1 MSDMFVKALL
11 SVLMLIMASCS
22 SSSEPFVDPDL
33 VSPAPISEIQER
45 FLGSSDAAFM
55 LIKDVLEGEGFRVPS
70 DVSYTEGFETSSVS
84 VQDKLC
90 NSTYS
95 GDTPL
100 SCRVR
105 FFVKIRTESDSSAG
119 TVSRIVLRYK
129 ETCLDQEHI
138 NVSCKDSNGEK
149 LLFKVHRSLS
159 SRL

>member
-1 MSDMFVKALL
+1 MRLQKLIYLLVFALN
-11 SVLMLIMASCS
+11 ACGS
-22 SSSEPFVDPDL
+22 STDVYIDPDL

-45 FLGSSDAAFM
+45 YSGPPESALQM
-55 LIKDVLEGEGFRVPS
+55 LQDVLDVEGFKIPAGI
-70 DVSYTEGFETSSVS
+70 DAEEGFETGSIA

-90 NSTYS
+90 NSTYA

-105 FFVKIRTESDSSAG
+105 FFVKIHPESGGA
-119 TVSRIVLRYK
+119 SRIILRYK

-138 NVSCKDSNGEK
+138 NVSCKDSKGEK

-159 SRL
+159 SGN